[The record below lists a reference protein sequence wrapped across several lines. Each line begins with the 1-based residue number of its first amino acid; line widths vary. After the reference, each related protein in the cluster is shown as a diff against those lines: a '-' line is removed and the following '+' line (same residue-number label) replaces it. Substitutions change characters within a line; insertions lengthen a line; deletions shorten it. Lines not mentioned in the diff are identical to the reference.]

1 MRQIRD
7 HHTEI
12 PIVVV
17 TGYADTEIAIRA
29 LNKGA
34 RVKITEGYPGELC
47 LDSTSI
53 AGETTSED
61 IPIREVQVVTIAVA
75 ESRVY

>member
-7 HHTEI
+7 HHTET
-12 PIVVV
+12 PVVVV
-17 TGYADTEIAIRA
+17 TGYANTEIVIRA

-34 RVKITEGYPGELC
+34 WVKITEGHPGEHGLA
-47 LDSTSI
+47 STSI

-61 IPIREVQVVTIAVA
+61 IPIREVQVVTLAVA